1 MCVASSAKQNHNIL
15 YFFRREMKKK
25 EEENHRWEIKLLHP
39 LSYFS
44 WTSYIL
50 CSFAVKIEIFTTLTN
65 LGNVFSFT
73 FKLYKQN
80 IKLFY
85 FYVKKYFFCIFIKKH
100 IIRIKMFNFLKIKIL
115 FYYFFLYEMNNYDKH
130 HLNLQDSYLF

>member
-1 MCVASSAKQNHNIL
+1 
-15 YFFRREMKKK
+15 MKKK

-50 CSFAVKIEIFTTLTN
+50 YPFAAKIEIFTTLTN
-65 LGNVFSFT
+65 LGNVFPFT

-85 FYVKKYFFCIFIKKH
+85 FYLKKS
-100 IIRIKMFNFLKIKIL
+100 FLC
-115 FYYFFLYEMNNYDKH
+115 
-130 HLNLQDSYLF
+130 LNI

>member
-15 YFFRREMKKK
+15 YFFRAEMKKK

-73 FKLYKQN
+73 FKS
-80 IKLFY
+80 LFI
-85 FYVKKYFFCIFIKKH
+85 VKI
-100 IIRIKMFNFLKIKIL
+100 
-115 FYYFFLYEMNNYDKH
+115 
-130 HLNLQDSYLF
+130 

>member
-1 MCVASSAKQNHNIL
+1 
-15 YFFRREMKKK
+15 MKKK

-50 CSFAVKIEIFTTLTN
+50 YPFAVEIEIFTTLTN
-65 LGNVFSFT
+65 LGDLFPFT

-80 IKLFY
+80 KNHF
-85 FYVKKYFFCIFIKKH
+85 IF
-100 IIRIKMFNFLKIKIL
+100 
-115 FYYFFLYEMNNYDKH
+115 
-130 HLNLQDSYLF
+130 HLLI